1 MATTVQGE
9 RDADAVGADRPVVG
23 VAGGRGEVCE
33 ERYVDGELGEEG
45 GGDGGE
51 ACVF

>member
-1 MATTVQGE
+1 MTPAVQGE
-9 RDADAVGADRPVVG
+9 GNSDAVGADRPVVG
-23 VAGGRGEVCE
+23 IAGRRGEVCE